1 MKPRLS
7 IIAILLSAI
16 LWIMPTGCGGSKT
29 DHSDTD
35 SLLLRLNDTIVV
47 GTLYSPTSYFLYKG
61 DLMGYHYD
69 LANRFAKDKGVM
81 VKFKV
86 TRNMKSLLC
95 MLDSGDID
103 IIAYNVPIT
112 TEFKERV
119 KHCGP
124 EIITHQ
130 VLVQP
135 INDNAPLTDVTQL
148 PGHTIVVE
156 KGSRYEARMRN
167 LDNELGGGIEIKTIQ
182 RDTLMAEDLIEMV
195 AEGDIPMTVTDSDI
209 AKLDHTYYDNID
221 ISLEV
226 SFPQKSTWA
235 VRTDDKF
242 LAQIIDEWA
251 KQPEVI
257 KEEQRLFNHYFEK
270 RKSNKQQDFDFRNLR
285 HGKIC
290 QYDDLFK
297 TYSKTIGWDW
307 RLLAAQAYTES
318 NFNPN
323 ATSWA
328 GARGLMQLM
337 PATAAHYG
345 LPIEDI
351 DNPELNIKAAVK
363 SISELNRILSKYVT
377 NDDERLKF
385 VLAAYNSGI
394 AHIYD
399 AIALAKKY
407 GKNPQ
412 VWNGN
417 VSEALLMK
425 GYPEYYNDEVCKY
438 GYFRG
443 KQTVKYVDEV
453 LRVFV
458 VFSNH

>member
-1 MKPRLS
+1 
-7 IIAILLSAI
+7 
-16 LWIMPTGCGGSKT
+16 
-29 DHSDTD
+29 
-35 SLLLRLNDTIVV
+35 
-47 GTLYSPTSYFLYKG
+47 
-61 DLMGYHYD
+61 
-69 LANRFAKDKGVM
+69 
-81 VKFKV
+81 
-86 TRNMKSLLC
+86 
-95 MLDSGDID
+95 
-103 IIAYNVPIT
+103 
-112 TEFKERV
+112 
-119 KHCGP
+119 
-124 EIITHQ
+124 
-130 VLVQP
+130 
-135 INDNAPLTDVTQL
+135 
-148 PGHTIVVE
+148 
-156 KGSRYEARMRN
+156 
-167 LDNELGGGIEIKTIQ
+167 
-182 RDTLMAEDLIEMV
+182 
-195 AEGDIPMTVTDSDI
+195 
-209 AKLDHTYYDNID
+209 
-221 ISLEV
+221 
-226 SFPQKSTWA
+226 
-235 VRTDDKF
+235 
-242 LAQIIDEWA
+242 
-251 KQPEVI
+251 
-257 KEEQRLFNHYFEK
+257 
-270 RKSNKQQDFDFRNLR
+270 
-285 HGKIC
+285 
-290 QYDDLFK
+290 
-297 TYSKTIGWDW
+297 
-307 RLLAAQAYTES
+307 
-318 NFNPN
+318 
-323 ATSWA
+323 
-328 GARGLMQLM
+328 M